1 MIKRVLTAIVLIL
14 IAVPT
19 IYFGG
24 IAFTVVSTAFGL
36 IAGYEIVR
44 LLNDGWPKWA
54 KSLIIL
60 IFAGSALLVNYTDRY
75 NMLLS
80 GCFLI
85 LLLVLLVWDE
95 NVHFDEVGIVNI
107 IYFFVITV
115 INTLVKLHEV
125 NVWINFMIMF
135 ATYFTDTFC
144 LFGGMAFGKHKLNK
158 RISPNETIEG
168 SVSGWLAGAV
178 ITTVFGLLVIKDVN
192 KAFII
197 ACGLLLPLIGQM
209 GDLAFSAIKRYFK
222 IKDFG
227 TIFPGHGG
235 VLDRIDS
242 LLFNVTAAYILASV
256 LL

>member
-1 MIKRVLTAIVLIL
+1 MIKRVLTAIVLII

-19 IYFGG
+19 IYYGG
-24 IAFTVVSTAFGL
+24 IMLTVVSTSFGL
-36 IAGYEIVR
+36 VAGYEIVR

-54 KSLIIL
+54 KTLIVIL
-60 IFAGSALLVNYTDRY
+60 FGCSALLVNYTERY
-75 NMLLS
+75 NLALC
-80 GCFLI
+80 GCFLM
-85 LLLVLLVWDE
+85 LLLILLVWNE

-115 INTLVKLHEV
+115 ISTLIKMHET
-125 NVWINFMIMF
+125 NVWLNFMIMF

-144 LFGGMAFGKHKLNK
+144 LFGGMAFGKHKLNQ
-158 RISPNETIEG
+158 RISPNKTIEG
-168 SVSGWLAGAV
+168 SFCGWLVGAI
-178 ITTVFGLLVIKDVN
+178 ITTTFGLLVIRNVN

-197 ACGLLLPLIGQM
+197 ACGLLLPIIGQM

-242 LLFNVTAAYILASV
+242 LLFNVMAAWILASI

>member
-24 IAFTVVSTAFGL
+24 IAFTVVSTIFGL
-36 IAGYEIVR
+36 LAGYEITR
-44 LLNDGWPKWA
+44 LLNQGWPKWA
-54 KSLIIL
+54 RILIIA
-60 IFAGSALLVNYTDRY
+60 FFGVSAVLANYFDRY
-75 NMLLS
+75 NLVLQ

-85 LLLVLLVWDE
+85 FLLLLLIWNDQ
-95 NVHFDEVGIVNI
+95 VHFDEIGIVNI
-107 IYFFVITV
+107 VYFFMITV
-115 INTLVKLHEV
+115 ISTLVRMHQT
-125 NVWINFMIMF
+125 NVWLNFMIMF

-144 LFGGMAFGKHKLNK
+144 LFGGMAFGKHKLNE
-158 RISPNETIEG
+158 RISPKKTIEG
-168 SVSGWLAGAV
+168 SFCGWLAGAI
-178 ITTVFGLLVIKDVN
+178 ITTAFGLLVIKDVN

-197 ACGLLLPLIGQM
+197 ACGLLLPIVGQM

-256 LL
+256 IL